1 MVAESD
7 GERRPAGLTVS
18 EGRRG
23 GGDPASAHQHLPDL
37 ERAARRSRA
46 TRPAKDD
53 GAVSPQNDAPAAPDA
68 VLVDPELRLEPP
80 SFRFAFNFQVVPAE
94 HLPISSAPGCLA
106 PNAGEP
112 SVRRAPI
119 PTRVQMN
126 SVRMSSPFVR
136 LRHDRTGGPESAGKR
151 R

>member
-68 VLVDPELRLEPP
+68 VLVDPELRLDAAVFPLRLQLPGRAGRALTDFE
-80 SFRFAFNFQVVPAE
+80 RAGLLGAE
-94 HLPISSAPGCLA
+94 
-106 PNAGEP
+106 
-112 SVRRAPI
+112 RR
-119 PTRVQMN
+119 
-126 SVRMSSPFVR
+126 
-136 LRHDRTGGPESAGKR
+136 
-151 R
+151 